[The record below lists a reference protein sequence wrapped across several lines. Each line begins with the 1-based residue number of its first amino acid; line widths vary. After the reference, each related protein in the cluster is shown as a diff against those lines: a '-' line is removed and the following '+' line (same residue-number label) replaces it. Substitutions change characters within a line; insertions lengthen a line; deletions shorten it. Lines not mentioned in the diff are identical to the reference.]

1 MQPSIWLARPL
12 MRDAVWETTVQA
24 WQRRSVVI
32 VVAALAT
39 VAIGLFFA
47 IRASQ
52 GVHHAGAKPKG
63 GVLARFSGI
72 GVATWRCTS
81 NAVVELAGRPMPYE
95 VSYEAYVATE
105 QVRVWSGGAL
115 SESAVLQPGD
125 VLVVRPNGWSLKV
138 RAVQATEPKTVV
150 ATTLVTITS
159 GRGCEAPSVRSL
171 VATPRPVV
179 GG

>member
-1 MQPSIWLARPL
+1 M
-12 MRDAVWETTVQA
+12 VA
-24 WQRRSVVI
+24 WHRRNVVI
-32 VVAALAT
+32 VAVALAT
-39 VAIGLFFA
+39 LAIGLFLA
-47 IRASQ
+47 ISASQ
-52 GVHHAGAKPKG
+52 GVHQATSNPKG

-81 NAVVELAGRPMPYE
+81 KAAVELAGRPMPYE

-105 QVRVWSGGAL
+105 QVRVWSRGAL
-115 SESAVLQPGD
+115 WESAVLQPGD
-125 VLVVRPNGWSLKV
+125 VLVVRPQGWSLKV

-150 ATTLVTITS
+150 ATTLARIPS
-159 GRGCEAPSVRSL
+159 GRRCEAPSVRSF